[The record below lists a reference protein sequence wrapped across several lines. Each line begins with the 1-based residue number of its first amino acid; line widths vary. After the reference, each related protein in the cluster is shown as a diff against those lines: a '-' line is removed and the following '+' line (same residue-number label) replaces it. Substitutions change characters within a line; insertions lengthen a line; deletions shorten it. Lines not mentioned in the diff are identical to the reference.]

1 MKKKILVEESI
12 ENKQETSRE
21 VEIEILSPDSAE
33 ESDSNASREYQYDQA
48 NNTRSQHSQH
58 RRVQTRF
65 HYSNPR
71 MGFLGCLGALT
82 VATLLFFGFFTIVL
96 PLTLIAIVYAF
107 IKSKFGRRVKKTG
120 RARLK

>member
-12 ENKQETSRE
+12 ENSQETSRE
-21 VEIEILSPDSAE
+21 VEIEILSPDSE
-33 ESDSNASREYQYDQA
+33 EGSNSNASHEYNYDQV
-48 NNTRSQHSQH
+48 NSSRNHQSRN
-58 RRVQTRF
+58 RRVQTSF

-71 MGFLGCLGALT
+71 MGVLGCLGALT
-82 VATLLFFGFFTIVL
+82 VATLLFFGFFTIIL

-120 RARLK
+120 RDRLN